1 MSTMMQISSLSAAQ
15 DARSLRRQSFLLWC
29 LFVLAL
35 QQFSVIIGVSGVS
48 ISYFFLLIF
57 LFPYRRMVLTEPA
70 AAILVV
76 YATVYLAGAPTLLT
90 ADPNYGIRTTAS
102 FLAFMAPLLLLLVKF
117 EERDLDLF
125 KSAVV
130 WAAVYYSLSSL
141 YVYATSNA
149 FSVFTLKLIVGSQ
162 RYGFVLLLAFFIAC
176 YSKQLKGLVKA
187 LVIALIFFGA
197 LLTFSRATLVAL
209 AGAGLFAMFTARWRV
224 RSKFRRYLRWSTV
237 IHSLLFVVAIIAVV
251 IVAAESLGD
260 YWSFIDQRLIT
271 PALTGQLLSAFW
283 SLNYQSSEGARAYL
297 TNLILDYLAVHTW
310 TGSNFAGLYLIYDEL
325 NGRGSAHNQYTD
337 VFFRT
342 GVIGFALYLWMLSR
356 IVVFF
361 RHDRAILVGLV
372 AVLIYG
378 IFHETF
384 KLGHGG
390 FLFGF
395 LLSYQFW
402 MRRLG
407 SSLPSRVLDP
417 PGLATDK

>member
-1 MSTMMQISSLSAAQ
+1 
-15 DARSLRRQSFLLWC
+15 
-29 LFVLAL
+29 
-35 QQFSVIIGVSGVS
+35 
-48 ISYFFLLIF
+48 
-57 LFPYRRMVLTEPA
+57 
-70 AAILVV
+70 
-76 YATVYLAGAPTLLT
+76 
-90 ADPNYGIRTTAS
+90 
-102 FLAFMAPLLLLLVKF
+102 
-117 EERDLDLF
+117 
-125 KSAVV
+125 
-130 WAAVYYSLSSL
+130 
-141 YVYATSNA
+141 
-149 FSVFTLKLIVGSQ
+149 
-162 RYGFVLLLAFFIAC
+162 
-176 YSKQLKGLVKA
+176 
-187 LVIALIFFGA
+187 
-197 LLTFSRATLVAL
+197 
-209 AGAGLFAMFTARWRV
+209 
-224 RSKFRRYLRWSTV
+224 
-237 IHSLLFVVAIIAVV
+237 
-251 IVAAESLGD
+251 
-260 YWSFIDQRLIT
+260 
-271 PALTGQLLSAFW
+271 LSAFW

-297 TNLILDYLAVHTW
+297 TNLILDYLAVHPW

-402 MRRLG
+402 MRRQG